1 MTGFGRKSRDRNRP
15 AVRRL
20 TVPQYYWEDF
30 TPGDVAE
37 IGPRVV
43 TREEIIAFA
52 SEFDPQPFHLDE
64 DAGRV
69 SVLGG
74 LAASGWHTCCIV
86 MRMIS
91 DGMLSRSEF
100 LGAPG
105 VEEVR
110 WHAPLLAGTE
120 VRVRTRV
127 LDKRVSRSR
136 PEMGFVGFA
145 FELIDAN
152 DKLLMTQRVHPMF
165 GLRNPASAPSET

>member
-1 MTGFGRKSRDRNRP
+1 MPR
-15 AVRRL
+15 
-20 TVPQYYWEDF
+20 YYFEDF
-30 TPGDVAE
+30 NPGDVAE
-37 IGPRVV
+37 LGPRVV

-64 DAGRV
+64 DAGRA
-69 SVLGG
+69 SVMGG

-86 MRMIS
+86 MRMIT
-91 DGMLSRSEF
+91 DGVLVHSHF

-110 WHAPLLAGTE
+110 WLAPLLAGTE

-136 PEMGFVGFA
+136 PDMGFVSFE
-145 FELIDAN
+145 FELVDASG
-152 DKLLMTQRVHPMF
+152 KLLMTQRVKPMF
-165 GLRNPASAPSET
+165 GLRDPAAAAPAEG